1 MGTTMAATLLVGP
14 AGVSSIILGDIEGS
28 IEKLLVLL
36 IITSGLLVDGEGGK
50 EERGASEEDSN
61 NDEDIN
67 EDDTNEVNTKTE
79 LLITG
84 EDEVTTG
91 IDVLDIPNN

>member
-1 MGTTMAATLLVGP
+1 MAATLLVGP

-50 EERGASEEDSN
+50 EERGASEEDAN
-61 NDEDIN
+61 NDEDID
-67 EDDTNEVNTKTE
+67 EDANEVNTKTE

>member
-1 MGTTMAATLLVGP
+1 MAATLLVGP

-50 EERGASEEDSN
+50 EERGESEEDAN
-61 NDEDIN
+61 NDEDID
-67 EDDTNEVNTKTE
+67 EDANEVNTKTE

-84 EDEVTTG
+84 VTTG

>member
-1 MGTTMAATLLVGP
+1 MAATLLVGP

-36 IITSGLLVDGEGGK
+36 IITSGLFVDGEGGK
-50 EERGASEEDSN
+50 EERGASEEDAN

-67 EDDTNEVNTKTE
+67 EDANEVNTKTE

>member
-1 MGTTMAATLLVGP
+1 MAATLLVGP

-61 NDEDIN
+61 NDEDID
-67 EDDTNEVNTKTE
+67 EDANEVNTKTE

>member
-1 MGTTMAATLLVGP
+1 MAAKLLVGP

-50 EERGASEEDSN
+50 EERGASEEDAN

-67 EDDTNEVNTKTE
+67 EDANEVNTKTE

>member
-1 MGTTMAATLLVGP
+1 MAATLLVGP

-50 EERGASEEDSN
+50 EERGASEEDAN

-67 EDDTNEVNTKTE
+67 EDANEVNTKTE